1 MQTASAYNVLDSQRV
16 NYYCLINHVFTGVNK
31 EQESTCK
38 KRNNTVIQRQ
48 GVDLARKQV
57 YGTLL
62 VAVFNT
68 ILWNKFWTF
77 AAVYSFKC
85 NLNDKFVSL

>member
-1 MQTASAYNVLDSQRV
+1 MHSANVYNVLDSQRV
-16 NYYCLINHVFTGVNK
+16 NYYSLINHVFTGVNK

-38 KRNNTVIQRQ
+38 NRNNTVIQRQ

-68 ILWNKFWTF
+68 IHET
-77 AAVYSFKC
+77 SFGHLQQYTV
-85 NLNDKFVSL
+85 LNVI